1 MYASPFHQ
9 LSSLKNIDVSK
20 FDTAKVVSLENLFST
35 LKDLSIENLNKV
47 NIYVENLL
55 TNQQMEEALTV
66 QAAHGRTDIKVTDE
80 MSQHDDDIM
89 DDKNF

>member
-1 MYASPFHQ
+1 M
-9 LSSLKNIDVSK
+9 
-20 FDTAKVVSLENLFST
+20 
-35 LKDLSIENLNKV
+35 LSIENLNKV